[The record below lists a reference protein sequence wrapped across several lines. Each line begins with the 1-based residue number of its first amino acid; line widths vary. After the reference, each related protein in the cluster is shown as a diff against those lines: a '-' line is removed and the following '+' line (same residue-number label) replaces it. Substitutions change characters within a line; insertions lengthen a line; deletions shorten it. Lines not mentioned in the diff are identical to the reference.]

1 MGYARLNNG
10 LANIAML
17 RCQDS
22 TNRLLYAKRGYE
34 DVIKD
39 RGFNIGRFL
48 EYLVG
53 VEANL
58 VT

>member
-1 MGYARLNNG
+1 M
-10 LANIAML
+10 
-17 RCQDS
+17 
-22 TNRLLYAKRGYE
+22 NRLLYAKRGYE

-39 RGFNIGRFL
+39 RRFNIGRFL

>member
-1 MGYARLNNG
+1 MNNG
-10 LANIAML
+10 PANIAMPWY
-17 RCQDS
+17 QDS
-22 TNRLLYAKRGYE
+22 MNRLLYAKRGFA

-39 RGFNIGRFL
+39 SGLNTGRFL

-53 VEANL
+53 VKANL